1 MRRVLFFDV
10 ETTGVDPQVDHVI
23 EAAGVLWSVEHTAM
37 VAAFSFVVRPDMPT
51 VANPAERINR
61 ISPALLDRCGVTP
74 ATAWERIGAWF
85 SRADAVVAY
94 NAGFDRSFVERHVE
108 HRPTWICALEDIDW
122 PLAPG
127 GGKLVEI
134 LLAHGLGVSHAHRAL
149 TDAMNIARLV
159 ERVAEMGTAPA
170 DLFARAMRPKKI
182 YKALIPR
189 SKNHLAKAAMF
200 RWNPERTMW
209 WRRIAPDDLD
219 ALQLPFGVVEV
230 TDAPP

>member
-1 MRRVLFFDV
+1 MKRVLFFDV

-23 EAAGVLWSVEHTAM
+23 EAAGVLWSVEHAAT
-37 VAAFSFVVRPDMPT
+37 VAAFSFIVRPDVEP
-51 VANPAERINR
+51 VVNPAERVNR
-61 ISPALLDRCGVTP
+61 IAPALLASCGVRP
-74 ATAWERIGAWF
+74 ETAWERIGAWF

-108 HRPTWICALEDIDW
+108 RKATWICALEDIEW
-122 PLAPG
+122 PMAAS

-159 ERVAEMGTAPA
+159 ERVAEMGTPPA
-170 DLFARAMRPKKI
+170 VLLARALRPKKV
-182 YKALIPR
+182 YKALVPR

-209 WRRIAPDDLD
+209 WRRISPDDLEG
-219 ALQLPFGVVEV
+219 LQLPFGVVEV
-230 TDAPP
+230 TDAT